1 MRGILWKWQMHFPA
15 KSHNNNGESANN
27 LWSASLAWP
36 SQVRRMPGCQDAR
49 MQVVNVFATSLLMF
63 IIHPI
68 CNPFGYISP
77 ENCITLSLK
86 LILRFHLSKK
96 DVGQDEEKHQKKRG
110 KTVSDE
116 KHVLGLGPNQICQ
129 PRQKNRKNG
138 VIYIFILNKLYFWKS
153 LQVIQFFC

>member
-1 MRGILWKWQMHFPA
+1 MHFPA

-77 ENCITLSLK
+77 ENCITLSLE

-116 KHVLGLGPNQICQ
+116 KHVNGSGMKININVEGASLPLTNKCESINQTS
-129 PRQKNRKNG
+129 RQSSCTEKYLKI
-138 VIYIFILNKLYFWKS
+138 VFH
-153 LQVIQFFC
+153 

>member
-1 MRGILWKWQMHFPA
+1 
-15 KSHNNNGESANN
+15 
-27 LWSASLAWP
+27 
-36 SQVRRMPGCQDAR
+36 

-110 KTVSDE
+110 KLCRMRNMFWVWVQIKFASPVRRTE
-116 KHVLGLGPNQICQ
+116 KM
-129 PRQKNRKNG
+129 G
-138 VIYIFILNKLYFWKS
+138 V
-153 LQVIQFFC
+153 